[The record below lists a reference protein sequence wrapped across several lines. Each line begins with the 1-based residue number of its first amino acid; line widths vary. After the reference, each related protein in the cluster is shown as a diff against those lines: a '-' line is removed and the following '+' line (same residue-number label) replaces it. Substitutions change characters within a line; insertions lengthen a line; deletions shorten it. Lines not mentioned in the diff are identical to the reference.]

1 MLRID
6 AHQHFWQFDPVRD
19 AWIADNMQV
28 IRRDFMPENLK
39 PLLDDNGIDGC
50 VAVQADQSIKE
61 TEFLLDLAAN
71 HDFIKGVVGWLD
83 ILADDLS
90 ERLAYY
96 ANNPFFKGIRHIA
109 QGEAADFLQ
118 QTAVINGIGQLEKF
132 GLTYDLLVYAH
143 QLPAAIELVRSLPNQ
158 AFVLDHIAKPKIS
171 EGLDVA
177 WGANIKQL
185 AAFPN
190 VTCKVSGMVTETN
203 DFQWKSANFESFLNV
218 IVANFGIERIM
229 YGSDWPVCLLAA
241 QYEEQLTIVQDYFAA
256 FSEAEQAKVMGGN
269 AIKFYNLE
277 KAVMV

>member
-61 TEFLLDLAAN
+61 TEFLLDLAAS

-90 ERLAYY
+90 ERLADY

-109 QGEAADFLQ
+109 QGEADDFLQ
-118 QTAVINGIGQLEKF
+118 QAAVIDGISQLEKF

-177 WGANIKQL
+177 WVANIKQL

-218 IVANFGIERIM
+218 IVTSFGIERIM

-256 FSEAEQAKVMGGN
+256 FSASEKEKIMGGN